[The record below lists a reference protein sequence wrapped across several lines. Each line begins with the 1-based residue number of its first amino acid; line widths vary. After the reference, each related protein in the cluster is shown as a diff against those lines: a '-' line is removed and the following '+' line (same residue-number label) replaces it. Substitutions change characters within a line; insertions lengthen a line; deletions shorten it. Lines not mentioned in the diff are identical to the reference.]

1 MLNLQTITPLW
12 GETPRVDRFIGLTI
26 TEVSNQ
32 ALASLALRKGREDE
46 GRKAV
51 EAMLG
56 FALPD
61 VGRHTAAGSYAASWF
76 AQDQWLISA
85 ETSEHELMP
94 FQLVDAVAGLASV
107 TEQSDGWCRFDL
119 EGMCRGVFE
128 RLSGVNLTTM
138 EDGSATRALLE
149 HLSCVVICFE
159 TARHYSVL
167 GPRSYA
173 RSLHH
178 ALVTAAR
185 SAL

>member
-1 MLNLQTITPLW
+1 M
-12 GETPRVDRFIGLTI
+12 RVLIRLTAPCW
-26 TEVSNQ
+26 
-32 ALASLALRKGREDE
+32 ALLCQ
-46 GRKAV
+46 
-51 EAMLG
+51 MLG
-56 FALPD
+56 GIPQRA
-61 VGRHTAAGSYAASWF
+61 HTAASWF

-107 TEQSDGWCRFDL
+107 TEQSDGRCRFDL